1 MAFAQPPL
9 SPGAVAL
16 VQTSN
21 AGPFRSSP
29 PHRSGPKKDTCARNS
44 ANRRRLWYK
53 AGLGGPRF
61 GIKPGPV
68 EHCLRPF
75 EIALHLPG
83 PHTRAKSRL
92 LAVGG
97 QNPARRGLSAGGNR
111 IRTIGT
117 AEKETAVESGPAAD
131 HRRLARRPVLNDPIQ
146 LIGSASLVGNSRET
160 FHKSGTDGSNPVPS
174 SSESASRGILP
185 SHGEKP
191 AFRAGVWARQVQR
204 GQQRRVSRGA
214 WRRQA

>member
-29 PHRSGPKKDTCARNS
+29 PHRSGPKKDTFARNS

-97 QNPARRGLSAGGNR
+97 QNPARRGLSAGGR
-111 IRTIGT
+111 WIRTTGT
-117 AEKETAVESGPAAD
+117 AAQKPWISGALRALRGYRRGSETIPPD
-131 HRRLARRPVLNDPIQ
+131 
-146 LIGSASLVGNSRET
+146 GSALVLLRLEPLHRARLGYGLSRLWLAALRGGFGCLFSEPR
-160 FHKSGTDGSNPVPS
+160 KVLRPDRSRAEAEIDPQS
-174 SSESASRGILP
+174 S
-185 SHGEKP
+185 
-191 AFRAGVWARQVQR
+191 
-204 GQQRRVSRGA
+204 
-214 WRRQA
+214 

>member
-92 LAVGG
+92 LAVEDKI
-97 QNPARRGLSAGGNR
+97 PRDVDSPL
-111 IRTIGT
+111 
-117 AEKETAVESGPAAD
+117 E
-131 HRRLARRPVLNDPIQ
+131 
-146 LIGSASLVGNSRET
+146 
-160 FHKSGTDGSNPVPS
+160 
-174 SSESASRGILP
+174 
-185 SHGEKP
+185 GE
-191 AFRAGVWARQVQR
+191 G
-204 GQQRRVSRGA
+204 
-214 WRRQA
+214 

>member
-97 QNPARRGLSAGGNR
+97 QNPARRGLSAGGEW
-111 IRTIGT
+111 IRTCGSGFKGD
-117 AEKETAVESGPAAD
+117 AECNIRPLPAKE
-131 HRRLARRPVLNDPIQ
+131 
-146 LIGSASLVGNSRET
+146 
-160 FHKSGTDGSNPVPS
+160 
-174 SSESASRGILP
+174 
-185 SHGEKP
+185 
-191 AFRAGVWARQVQR
+191 
-204 GQQRRVSRGA
+204 RRVSRFDKAYRG
-214 WRRQA
+214 RELEVRIRLP